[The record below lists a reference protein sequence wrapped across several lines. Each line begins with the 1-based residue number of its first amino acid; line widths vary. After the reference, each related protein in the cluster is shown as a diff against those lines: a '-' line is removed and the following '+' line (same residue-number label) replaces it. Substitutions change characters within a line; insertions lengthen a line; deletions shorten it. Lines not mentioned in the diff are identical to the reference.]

1 MMKKI
6 ICLDAGH
13 YGKYNQ
19 SPCNKE
25 YWESDFSW
33 KFHLLLKAALEK
45 QGFEVITT
53 RTNKNID
60 LALEK
65 RGKCSKDCLLFLSVH
80 SNATSDVNSDYALA
94 CCLVEDNSTNIDEIS
109 VDIGKRLADGVTEL
123 MTGRVNGGKIWR
135 RKGDSGEY
143 YGVLRG
149 AKSVGT
155 PAILLEHGFHT
166 NLQNTN
172 WLLNDD
178 NLQTMAVLEA
188 DIIAKYFNVEP
199 EKPQL
204 IGDLDGDGQ
213 ITSYDALKILQEVVE

>member
-1 MMKKI
+1 MMKKM

-13 YGKYNQ
+13 FGKYNQ
-19 SPCNKE
+19 SPVNTN
-25 YWESDFSW
+25 YYESDFSW
-33 KFHLLLKAALEK
+33 KFHLLLKIALER
-45 QGFEVITT
+45 QGFEVIIT
-53 RTNKNID
+53 RSKKDID

-65 RGKCSKDCLLFLSVH
+65 RGKCSKDCLLFLSIH

-123 MTGRVNGGKIWR
+123 MTGRVNDGKIWR
-135 RKGDSGEY
+135 RKGDSGDY

-166 NLQNTN
+166 NYANTIF
-172 WLLNDD
+172 LLDD
-178 NLQTMAVLEA
+178 TNLLTLAKLEA
-188 DIIAKYFNVEP
+188 DIIAEFFNV
-199 EKPQL
+199 KPK
-204 IGDLDGDGQ
+204 IDGDMDGDGQ
-213 ITSYDALKILQEVVE
+213 ITSYDALKILQEVVK

>member
-1 MMKKI
+1 MRKI

-19 SPCNKE
+19 SPVNKA

-33 KFHLLLKAALEK
+33 KFHLLLKSALERR
-45 QGFEVITT
+45 GFEVITT
-53 RTNKNID
+53 RSKKDID

-65 RGKCSKDCLLFLSVH
+65 RGKCSKDCLLFLSIH
-80 SNATSDVNSDYALA
+80 SNATSDVSANYALA

-109 VDIGKRLADGVTEL
+109 VQLGKKLSDAVTEL
-123 MTGRVNGGKIWR
+123 MTGKTNGGSVWR
-135 RKGDSGEY
+135 RKGDSGDY

-166 NLQNTN
+166 NPQNTS
-172 WLLNDD
+172 WLLNDS
-178 NLQTMAVLEA
+178 NLQLMANVEA
-188 DIIAKYFNVEP
+188 DIIADYFKVETVK
-199 EKPQL
+199 ERL
-204 IGDLDGDGQ
+204 IGDVNNDGNVD
-213 ITSYDALKILQEVVE
+213 SLDALAILQDVVK